1 MKTAGIAAR
10 GRPVPGLRSLRSL
23 RPGTGR
29 TPLFRGR
36 KTTPKGDISELEKRG
51 HLCFGLTHHRLH
63 HRGFLDGSRQG
74 VCRTSVSPASLPR
87 TFVFFWLWMMTS
99 ALLLHCLVALLAER
113 PKALRFGQAQDAPI
127 LAILLQ
133 PTRAILVNNGLSLLG
148 DRLDEGIVR
157 PEPAN
162 VAVLAGPPVPAG
174 RSQPDLV
181 ATPDAIRNHF

>member
-1 MKTAGIAAR
+1 
-10 GRPVPGLRSLRSL
+10 
-23 RPGTGR
+23 
-29 TPLFRGR
+29 
-36 KTTPKGDISELEKRG
+36 
-51 HLCFGLTHHRLH
+51 
-63 HRGFLDGSRQG
+63 
-74 VCRTSVSPASLPR
+74 
-87 TFVFFWLWMMTS
+87 MTS

-157 PEPAN
+157 SEPAN